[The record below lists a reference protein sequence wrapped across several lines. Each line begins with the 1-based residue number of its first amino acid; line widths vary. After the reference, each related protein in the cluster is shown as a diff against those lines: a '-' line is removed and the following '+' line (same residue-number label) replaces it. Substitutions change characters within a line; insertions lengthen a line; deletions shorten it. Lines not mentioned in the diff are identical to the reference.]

1 MRQGDIVYRES
12 RSFGC
17 EAILMQRRKG
27 AENRREVLKAYENGL
42 TSYSWFRVERKKLFW
57 YVTHWWEN
65 VKREKIWLIIEE
77 LL

>member
-1 MRQGDIVYRES
+1 
-12 RSFGC
+12 
-17 EAILMQRRKG
+17 MQRRKG
-27 AENRREVLKAYENGL
+27 AENRREVFKAYENGL

-57 YVTHWWEN
+57 YVTHLLEN

>member
-1 MRQGDIVYRES
+1 
-12 RSFGC
+12 
-17 EAILMQRRKG
+17 MQRRKG

-57 YVTHWWEN
+57 YIAHMWEN